1 MISPH
6 LEPLDGEIDAVR
18 VQVSENDLL
27 LHFPYH
33 KQAVDWVKRIEGAE
47 YHSHDKSWSFVVTED
62 NTLALR
68 DLVDELR
75 EFFRREQEKSE
86 LRELRRLDIA
96 DDVAARLEAG
106 YGFPGLTIVPRE
118 GDVAISF
125 PYSPKAIQIMRKVE
139 GRRWDPDEK
148 AWLLPADAEKQIRSA
163 LKALKKALR

>member
-75 EFFRREQEKSE
+75 EFFRREQEKASC
-86 LRELRRLDIA
+86 
-96 DDVAARLEAG
+96 VNCAALILPTMWQPAWRPVT
-106 YGFPGLTIVPRE
+106 GFR
-118 GDVAISF
+118 D
-125 PYSPKAIQIMRKVE
+125 
-139 GRRWDPDEK
+139 
-148 AWLLPADAEKQIRSA
+148 
-163 LKALKKALR
+163 